1 MGDPR
6 RRRKKYTTPNHP
18 WQKERIE
25 EEKRLLKAYG
35 LKNKTEIWKMQSL
48 LRKYRREAK
57 RLTGLDT
64 LQAQREKEQVLAR
77 LRKLGLLKEES
88 TLDDILTLTVEDFME
103 RRLQTIV
110 YRKGLAKTLKQARQ
124 FIVHE
129 HVMIGDQVV
138 KSPSH
143 LVTLDEQDMVRF
155 KPNSPLS
162 RDDHPER
169 IVKRIVEAEAGSADE
184 TPLPEHEEEIAEEKA
199 LVGEAA

>member
-6 RRRKKYTTPNHP
+6 RRRKKYATPNHP

-25 EEKRLLKAYG
+25 EEKRLLQAYG
-35 LKNKTEIWKMQSL
+35 LKNKTEIWKMQSI

-57 RLTGLDT
+57 RLTGLT
-64 LQAQREKEQVLAR
+64 TPQAEQEKEQVLAK
-77 LRKLGLLKEES
+77 LRRLGLLTAES
-88 TLDDILTLTVEDFME
+88 TLDDILSLTVEDFME

-129 HVMIGDQVV
+129 HILINGRVM

-143 LVTLDEQDMVRF
+143 LVTLEEQEAIQF
-155 KPNSPLS
+155 KPTSPLA

-169 IVKRIVEAEAGSADE
+169 MTPRAHDEDAHNTE
-184 TPLPEHEEEIAEEKA
+184 TPLPPHEEELAEVA
-199 LVGEAA
+199 AGEAA